1 MSVEV
6 EATPSFANEEM
17 AAAVEQQFTS
27 QKQSQREEHAQARS
41 DKRKILDAFDE
52 ETVHVRLKTWRIEMS
67 TLDGG
72 TEDWMER
79 KGVEFSDVDEESQ
92 LSEDR
97 KADYIDAQQNMIRI
111 LADHSVNG
119 DYDFDFWSQI
129 PKQYR
134 QEVLQSL
141 SSGGI
146 EGKRA
151 GN

>member
-1 MSVEV
+1 MSTET
-6 EATPSFANEEM
+6 TPSFDNEDM
-17 AAAVEQQFTS
+17 ATAVEEQFKET
-27 QKQSQREEHAQARS
+27 KQSQREDFAEAKT
-41 DKRKILDAFDE
+41 DKRKILDAFED
-52 ETVHVRLKTWRIEMS
+52 ETVHVRLKTWRVEMA
-67 TLDGG
+67 TLDGK

-79 KGVEFSDVDEESQ
+79 TGVEFSDVDEESQ
-92 LSEDR
+92 LSEER
-97 KADYIDAQQNMIRI
+97 KAEYIDAQENMIRI
-111 LADHSVNG
+111 LADHSVAD
-119 DYDFDFWSQI
+119 DYDFEFWSQI

>member
-1 MSVEV
+1 MSTET
-6 EATPSFANEEM
+6 TPSFDNEDM
-17 AAAVEQQFTS
+17 ATAVEEQFKET
-27 QKQSQREEHAQARS
+27 KQSQREDFAEAKT
-41 DKRKILDAFDE
+41 DKRKILDAFED
-52 ETVHVRLKTWRIEMS
+52 ETVHVRLKTWRVEIA
-67 TLDGG
+67 TLDGK

-79 KGVEFSDVDEESQ
+79 TGVEFSDVDEESQ
-92 LSEDR
+92 LSEER
-97 KADYIDAQQNMIRI
+97 KAEYIDAQENMIRI
-111 LADHSVNG
+111 LADHSVAD
-119 DYDFDFWSQI
+119 DYDFEFWSQI